1 MSRRRYVRHRAY
13 RSAVP
18 SGDIY
23 ISRAFRR
30 HQAQGDPAELGG
42 AELGAERHMIE
53 EKPITATTEEVVA
66 ELRKRS
72 AFMMVSHVKP
82 DGDTLGAG
90 LALGLA
96 LKKLGK
102 RVHYFQ
108 QDAVPR
114 NLRFLPDTQYVT
126 RDVPAD
132 LPEDTLWVFGDM
144 SDTARAGEFLP
155 KIARENILDIDHHL
169 GNSHFGALNYV
180 LPHECS
186 TGTCVMHLLRGLKV
200 EVDKDIATCLLTTIM
215 TDTGGFMHSNTT
227 PEVLLLSAEL
237 MNLGADKEQ
246 ITEEIF
252 ANKRYP
258 ALKLL
263 GRALDEAR
271 LEHDGRYIWSYVD
284 EEMLKECDAD
294 GEDTEEIVNH
304 LRSVEGVEVSALFK
318 DYDGD
323 IRVSLRSSGRV
334 NVQAAAAR
342 LGGGGHFRASGLTF
356 LGSLPDAV
364 KAVDAALV
372 AEGL

>member
-1 MSRRRYVRHRAY
+1 
-13 RSAVP
+13 
-18 SGDIY
+18 
-23 ISRAFRR
+23 
-30 HQAQGDPAELGG
+30 
-42 AELGAERHMIE
+42 MID
-53 EKPITATTEEVVA
+53 EKPIIATTEEVVA
-66 ELRKRS
+66 ELRKRP
-72 AFMMVSHVKP
+72 AFVMVSHVKP
-82 DGDTLGAG
+82 DGDTLGSG

-114 NLRFLPDTQYVT
+114 NLRFLPDTQFVT
-126 RDVPAD
+126 REVPGD

-186 TGTCVMHLLRGLKV
+186 TGTAVMHLLRALKV
-200 EVDKDIATCLLTTIM
+200 EIDKDIATCLLTTIM

-227 PEVLLLSAEL
+227 PEVLMLSAEL

-252 ANKRYP
+252 ANKRYA

-263 GRALDEAR
+263 GRALNEAR
-271 LEHDGRYIWSYVD
+271 LEHDGRYMWSYVD
-284 EEMLKECDAD
+284 EQMLEECDAD

-318 DYDGD
+318 AYDGD

-342 LGGGGHFRASGLTF
+342 LGGGGHFRASGLTYVGP
-356 LGSLPDAV
+356 LDEAV
-364 KAVDAALV
+364 KAVEAALV

>member
-1 MSRRRYVRHRAY
+1 
-13 RSAVP
+13 
-18 SGDIY
+18 
-23 ISRAFRR
+23 
-30 HQAQGDPAELGG
+30 
-42 AELGAERHMIE
+42 MIE
-53 EKPITATTEEVVA
+53 EKQQPITATTEEVVA
-66 ELRKRS
+66 ELRKRP
-72 AFMMVSHVKP
+72 AFVMVSHVKP

-102 RVHYFQ
+102 RVYYFQ

-114 NLRFLPDTQYVT
+114 NLRFLPDTDCVS
-126 RDVPAD
+126 RDLPAD

-155 KIARENILDIDHHL
+155 KVKRENILDIDHHL
-169 GNSHFGALNYV
+169 GNSHFGAFNYV

-200 EVDKDIATCLLTTIM
+200 EIDAEIATCLLTTIM

-227 PEVLLLSAEL
+227 PEVLMLSAEL

-246 ITEEIF
+246 ITQEIF
-252 ANKRYP
+252 ANKRLA

-263 GRALDEAR
+263 GRALNEAQV
-271 LEHDGRYIWSYVD
+271 EHDGRYIWSYVD
-284 EEMLKECDAD
+284 EAMLAECDGD

-304 LRSVEGVEVSALFK
+304 LRSVEGVEVAALFK
-318 DYDGD
+318 AYDGD

-342 LGGGGHFRASGLTF
+342 LGGGGHFRASGLTYVGP
-356 LGSLPDAV
+356 LEDAIR
-364 KAVDAALV
+364 AVDEALV